1 MSEEITYFTGRD
13 RVIDPRKTIEINE
26 NKLKVAGITR
36 IADITDLDRIGLP
49 IYTAI
54 RPTAE
59 DGAVSIY
66 GGKGITKD
74 HAKASAMMEGFER
87 YSAERQDIDET
98 IIASLSEIEEFGEY
112 IDPKSLNLPKEF
124 EKKDISDLS
133 LEWSKSIDLISNREY
148 YIPTNAIYHPYIS
161 KDDSQ
166 SLFKSNTNGLASGN
180 ILEEAILHGI
190 FEVIERDAWSIF
202 ELTHK
207 NYAQIDISSIEN
219 EIIIDIIEKFES
231 KGIKI
236 KLMDF
241 TADIKIPTIAA
252 SADDTIT
259 KDAGL
264 LTLGMG
270 THLDPEVAILRA
282 LTEVAQSRAT
292 QINGARE
299 DTVRADFAREAG
311 YERMK
316 RINKFYFR
324 DEEEQIKLSDI
335 ENKST
340 SSITRDIEI
349 VKDELVSN
357 DIQKILYSNLTRPE
371 LDVSV
376 VRVVIP
382 EMELYTIDPSRAG
395 YRFLK
400 VWFIWLKL

>member
-1 MSEEITYFTGRD
+1 MSDELTYFEGTHR
-13 RVIDPRKTIEINE
+13 IIAPKKTIEINE
-26 NKLKVAGITR
+26 DKLKIAGITR

-66 GGKGITKD
+66 GGKGITRD
-74 HAKASAMMEGFER
+74 HARASAMMEGFER
-87 YSAERQDIDET
+87 YSAERHDSDET
-98 IIASLSEIEEFGEY
+98 TTATLDEISGLGEY
-112 IDPKSLNLPKEF
+112 INPESLNLPKDF
-124 EKKDISDLS
+124 KKENLDSMK
-133 LEWSKSIDLISNREY
+133 LEWSIAKDIITDNDY
-148 YIPTNAIYHPYIS
+148 YVPTNAIYHPYIHGN
-161 KDDSQ
+161 DCE

-207 NYAQIDISSIEN
+207 NYAQIDTDSIESDIVN
-219 EIIIDIIEKFES
+219 ETIDKFES
-231 KGIKI
+231 EGIKI

-241 TADIKIPTIAA
+241 TADIDVPTIAA
-252 SADDTIT
+252 SADDTVT

-316 RINKFYFR
+316 RINKYYFR
-324 DEEEQIKLSDI
+324 EEDEKIDLSSI

-340 SSITRDIEI
+340 TSINKDLEI
-349 VKDELVSN
+349 VKDELMAN
-357 DIQKILYSNLTRPE
+357 DIDRILYHDLTRPE

-376 VRVVIP
+376 VRVIIP
-382 EMELYTIDPSRAG
+382 EMELFALDPSRAG

-400 VWFIWLKL
+400 V

>member
-1 MSEEITYFTGRD
+1 MTDELTYFKGTH
-13 RVIDPRKTIEINE
+13 RVIAPEKTIEINE
-26 NKLKVAGITR
+26 DKLKTAGITR

-74 HAKASAMMEGFER
+74 HARASAMMEGFER
-87 YSAERQDIDET
+87 YSAERHESDET
-98 IIASLSEIEEFGEY
+98 TIATLEEISSKGNY
-112 IDPKSLNLPKEF
+112 INPESLNLPKDF
-124 EKKDISDLS
+124 KKQNLDSMK
-133 LEWSKSIDLISNREY
+133 LEWSIAKDIISDDEY
-148 YIPTNAIYHPYIS
+148 FVPTNAIYHPYIHS
-161 KDDSQ
+161 EDSE

-207 NYAQIDISSIEN
+207 NYSQIDLDSIESDIVN
-219 EIIIDIIEKFES
+219 DTIDKFES
-231 KGIKI
+231 EGIKI

-241 TADIKIPTIAA
+241 TADINVPTIAA
-252 SADDTIT
+252 SADDTVT
-259 KDAGL
+259 RDAGL

-316 RINKFYFR
+316 RINKYYFR
-324 DEEEQIKLSDI
+324 EEDEKIALSSI

-340 SSITRDIEI
+340 TSINRDLEI
-349 VKDELVSN
+349 VKDELIAN
-357 DIQKILYSNLTRPE
+357 DIDKILYHDLTRPE

-376 VRVVIP
+376 VRVIIP
-382 EMELYTIDPSRAG
+382 EMELFALDPSRAG

-400 VWFIWLKL
+400 V

>member
-1 MSEEITYFTGRD
+1 MSEKITYFKGTH
-13 RVIDPRKTIEINE
+13 RVIAPKRTIEINE
-26 NKLKVAGITR
+26 DKLKTAGITR

-59 DGAVSIY
+59 EGGVSIY

-87 YSAERQDIDET
+87 YSAERQDSDESIISNLNDIDNN
-98 IIASLSEIEEFGEY
+98 
-112 IDPKSLNLPKEF
+112 IDPKSLNLPKDLERV
-124 EKKDISDLS
+124 DINDWN
-133 LEWSKSIDLISNREY
+133 LEWSIAHDIISENDY
-148 YIPTNAIYHPYIS
+148 YIPTNAVYHPYNP
-161 KDDSQ
+161 KDNAKT
-166 SLFKSNTNGLASGN
+166 LFKSNTNGLASGN
-180 ILEEAILHGI
+180 ILEEAILHGM

-207 NYAQIDISSIEN
+207 NYSQIDLDSIESDVIN
-219 EIIIDIIEKFES
+219 EIIEKFES
-231 KGIKI
+231 EGIKI

-241 TADIKIPTIAA
+241 TADINIPTIAA
-252 SADDTIT
+252 SADDTVT

-316 RINKFYFR
+316 RINKYYFKQE
-324 DEEEQIKLSDI
+324 DEQISLSDI

-340 SSITRDIEI
+340 HSITEDIEI
-349 VKDELVSN
+349 VKNELMAN
-357 DIQKILYSNLTRPE
+357 DIEKILYVDLTRPE
-371 LDVSV
+371 IDVSV
-376 VRVVIP
+376 VRVIIP
-382 EMELYTIDPSRAG
+382 EMEMYAIDQSRAG

-400 VWFIWLKL
+400 VWLIWLKL

>member
-1 MSEEITYFTGRD
+1 MTDELTYFKGTH
-13 RVIDPRKTIEINE
+13 RVIAPEKTIENNE
-26 NKLKVAGITR
+26 DKLRTAGITR

-66 GGKGITKD
+66 GGKGIAKD
-74 HAKASAMMEGFER
+74 HARASAMMEGFER
-87 YSAERQDIDET
+87 YSAERQDSDET
-98 IIASLSEIEEFGEY
+98 EIATLEEISELGKY
-112 IDPKSLNLPKEF
+112 INPESLNLPKDF
-124 EKKDISDLS
+124 KKENLDSMK
-133 LEWSKSIDLISNREY
+133 LEWSPAKDIISDKEY
-148 YIPTNAIYHPYIS
+148 FIPTNAIYHPYIHGN
-161 KDDSQ
+161 DCE

-180 ILEEAILHGI
+180 VLEEAILHGI

-207 NYAQIDISSIEN
+207 NYAQIDLDGIESDIVN
-219 EIIIDIIEKFES
+219 ETIDKFES

-241 TADIKIPTIAA
+241 TADIKVPTIAA
-252 SADDTIT
+252 SADDTVT
-259 KDAGL
+259 RDAGL

-316 RINKFYFR
+316 RINKYYFR
-324 DEEEQIKLSDI
+324 DEEEKISLSSI

-340 SSITRDIEI
+340 TSITKDLEI
-349 VKDELVSN
+349 VKEELMNN
-357 DIQKILYSNLTRPE
+357 DIDKILYYDLTRPE

-376 VRVVIP
+376 VRVIIP
-382 EMELYTIDPSRAG
+382 EMELFALDPSRAG

-400 VWFIWLKL
+400 V

>member
-1 MSEEITYFTGRD
+1 MSEELTYFKGTH
-13 RVIDPRKTIEINE
+13 RVIAPKKTIEINE
-26 NKLKVAGITR
+26 DKLKTAGITR

-49 IYTAI
+49 VYTAI

-59 DGAVSIY
+59 YGGVSVY
-66 GGKGITKD
+66 GGKGISKD

-87 YSAERQDIDET
+87 YSAERQDRDE
-98 IIASLSEIEEFGEY
+98 IILSSVNEISAKGNY

-124 EKKDISDLS
+124 EKKDISDIR
-133 LEWSKSIDLISNREY
+133 LEWSMAHDLITDKDY
-148 YIPTNAIYHPYIS
+148 YIPTNAIYHPYTH
-161 KDDSQ
+161 DNNVE

-207 NYAQIDISSIEN
+207 NYSQIDLDTIESETIN
-219 EIIIDIIEKFES
+219 ETIEKFTS
-231 KGIKI
+231 NGINI

-241 TADIKIPTIAA
+241 TADIDVPTIAA
-252 SADDTIT
+252 SADDTVT
-259 KDAGL
+259 RDAGL
-264 LTLGMG
+264 LTLGIG

-316 RINKFYFR
+316 RINKYYFKQ
-324 DEEEQIKLSDI
+324 EEEQISLSDI

-340 SSITRDIEI
+340 TSINEDLEI
-349 VKDELVSN
+349 VKNELTSN
-357 DIQKILYSNLTRPE
+357 EIKHVLYHDLTRPE

-382 EMELYTIDPSRAG
+382 EMELYALDQSRAG
-395 YRFLK
+395 YRFLR
-400 VWFIWLKL
+400 V

>member
-1 MSEEITYFTGRD
+1 MTNELTYFKGTH
-13 RVIDPRKTIEINE
+13 RVIAPKRTIEINE
-26 NKLKVAGITR
+26 DKLKVAGITR

-59 DGAVSIY
+59 DSAVSIY
-66 GGKGITKD
+66 GGKGIEKD

-87 YSAERQDIDET
+87 YSAERQDSDES
-98 IIASLSEIEEFGEY
+98 IIATLDEISEKGEY
-112 IDPKSLNLPKEF
+112 INPKSLNLPKEL
-124 EKKDISDLS
+124 EKEDITDFK
-133 LEWSKSIDLISNREY
+133 LEWSIAHDIISNNDY
-148 YIPTNAIYHPYIS
+148 YIPTNAIYHPYINNPHAR
-161 KDDSQ
+161 

-180 ILEEAILHGI
+180 VLEEAILHGI

-207 NYAQIDISSIEN
+207 NYAQIDLDTIESDIVN
-219 EIIIDIIEKFES
+219 DTIDKFES
-231 KGIKI
+231 EGIKI

-241 TADIKIPTIAA
+241 TADINVPTIAA
-252 SADDTIT
+252 SADDTVT

-316 RINKFYFR
+316 RINKYYFR
-324 DEEEQIKLSDI
+324 QEENQINLSDI
-335 ENKST
+335 ENRST
-340 SSITRDIEI
+340 TSIADDIEI
-349 VKDELVSN
+349 VKDELIAN
-357 DIQKILYSNLTRPE
+357 DIEKILYADLTRPE
-371 LDVSV
+371 LDISV
-376 VRVVIP
+376 VRVIIP
-382 EMELYTIDPSRAG
+382 EMELYAIDQSRAG

-400 VWFIWLKL
+400 V

>member
-1 MSEEITYFTGRD
+1 MTDELTYFKGTH
-13 RVIDPRKTIEINE
+13 RVIAPKKTIEINE
-26 NKLKVAGITR
+26 DKLKIAGITR

-59 DGAVSIY
+59 DGAISIY

-87 YSAERQDIDET
+87 YSAEKQDCDEV
-98 IIASLSEIEEFGEY
+98 IVANINEISEKGDY
-112 IDPKSLNLPKEF
+112 IDPISLNLPKDFRKENL
-124 EKKDISDLS
+124 EAMQ
-133 LEWSKSIDLISNREY
+133 LEWSLAKDIISDEEFY
-148 YIPTNAIYHPYIS
+148 VPTNAVYHPYLH
-161 KDDSQ
+161 DNNVQ

-180 ILEEAILHGI
+180 VLEEAILHGML
-190 FEVIERDAWSIF
+190 EVIERDAWSIF

-207 NYAQIDISSIEN
+207 NYAQIDLDSIESETVN
-219 EIIIDIIEKFES
+219 DIIEKFES
-231 KGIKI
+231 EGIKI

-241 TADIKIPTIAA
+241 TADVKIPTIAA
-252 SADDTIT
+252 SADDTVT

-270 THLDPEVAILRA
+270 SHLDPEVAILRA

-316 RINKFYFR
+316 RINKFYFK
-324 DEEEQIKLSDI
+324 DEEEKIKLSDI

-340 SSITRDIEI
+340 SSITKDIEI
-349 VKDELVSN
+349 VKNELMAN
-357 DIQKILYSNLTRPE
+357 DIEKILYVDLTRPK

-376 VRVVIP
+376 VRVIIP
-382 EMELYTIDPSRAG
+382 EMELFALDPSRAG

-400 VWFIWLKL
+400 V

>member
-1 MSEEITYFTGRD
+1 MSEEITYFKGTH
-13 RVIDPRKTIEINE
+13 RVIAPRKTIEINQD
-26 NKLKVAGITR
+26 KLKTAGITR

-59 DGAVSIY
+59 EGGVSIY
-66 GGKGITKD
+66 GGKGISKD

-87 YSAERQDIDET
+87 YSAERQSSDET
-98 IIASLSEIEEFGEY
+98 IIATLSEISEIGKC
-112 IDPKSLNLPKEF
+112 INPKSLNLPKEF
-124 EKKDISDLS
+124 EKKDIGNLN
-133 LEWSKSIDLISNREY
+133 LEWSIAYDLISGNEC
-148 YIPTNAIYHPYIS
+148 YIPTNAIFHPYNVNDNAS
-161 KDDSQ
+161 K
-166 SLFKSNTNGLASGN
+166 LFKSNTNGLASGN
-180 ILEEAILHGI
+180 ILEEAILHGML
-190 FEVIERDAWSIF
+190 EVIERDAWSIF

-207 NYAQIDISSIEN
+207 NYAQIDINSIES
-219 EIIIDIIEKFES
+219 ELIRDMIDKFES
-231 KGIKI
+231 EGIKI

-252 SADDTIT
+252 SADDTVT

-299 DTVRADFAREAG
+299 DTVRADFVREAG

-316 RINKFYFR
+316 RINKYYFR
-324 DEEEQIKLSDI
+324 DEENKISLSEI

-340 SSITRDIEI
+340 TSITKDIEI
-349 VKDELVSN
+349 VKNELISN
-357 DIQKILYSNLTRPE
+357 DIEKILYVDLTRPE

-376 VRVVIP
+376 VRVIIP
-382 EMELYTIDPSRAG
+382 EMELYAIDQSRAG

-400 VWFIWLKL
+400 V

>member
-1 MSEEITYFTGRD
+1 MSEEITYFTGTH
-13 RVIDPRKTIEINE
+13 RVIAPSKTIEINE

-112 IDPKSLNLPKEF
+112 INPKSLNLPKEF

-133 LEWSKSIDLISNREY
+133 LEWSKSIDIISNNEY

-161 KDDSQ
+161 KNDSQ

-400 VWFIWLKL
+400 V

>member
-1 MSEEITYFTGRD
+1 MNEEITYFEGTH
-13 RVIDPRKTIEINE
+13 RVIAPSKTIEINQ
-26 NKLKVAGITR
+26 NKLKTAGITR

-59 DGAVSIY
+59 EGAISIY
-66 GGKGITKD
+66 GGKGISKD

-87 YSAERQDIDET
+87 YSAERQDSDNT
-98 IIASLSEIEEFGEY
+98 IIANLDEIGENGDF
-112 IDPKSLNLPKEF
+112 IDPKSLNLPKDI
-124 EKKDISDLS
+124 EKKDINSMN
-133 LEWSKSIDLISNREY
+133 LEWSKSKDMVSGKEY
-148 YIPTNAIYHPYIS
+148 LIPTNAIFHPYTPNNNV
-161 KDDSQ
+161 Q
-166 SLFKSNTNGLASGN
+166 TLFKSNTNGLASGN
-180 ILEEAILHGI
+180 ILEEAILHGML
-190 FEVIERDAWSIF
+190 EVIERDAWSIF

-207 NYAQIDISSIEN
+207 NYAQIDIDSIES
-219 EIIIDIIEKFES
+219 ETILKIINKFES
-231 KGIKI
+231 EGIKI

-316 RINKFYFR
+316 RINRYYFKN
-324 DEEEQIKLSDI
+324 EEEQIKLSDI

-340 SSITRDIEI
+340 SSITKDIEI
-349 VKDELVSN
+349 VKNELIDN
-357 DIQKILYSNLTRPE
+357 GIEKILYVDLTRPE
-371 LDVSV
+371 IDVSV

-382 EMELYTIDPSRAG
+382 EMEVYTIDPSRAG

-400 VWFIWLKL
+400 V

>member
-1 MSEEITYFTGRD
+1 MTDELTYFKGTH
-13 RVIDPRKTIEINE
+13 RVIAPQKTIEINE
-26 NKLKVAGITR
+26 SKLKTAGVTR
-36 IADITDLDRIGLP
+36 IADITDLDRIGIP

-59 DGAVSIY
+59 EGAVSIY
-66 GGKGITKD
+66 GGKGITKE
-74 HAKASAMMEGFER
+74 HSKASAMMEAFER
-87 YSAERQDIDET
+87 YSAERQDSDET
-98 IIASLSEIEEFGEY
+98 LISKIGEIEGDFINPE
-112 IDPKSLNLPKEF
+112 SLNLSKDF
-124 EKKDISDLS
+124 KKDKLKSMD
-133 LEWSKSIDLISNREY
+133 LEWSLAKDIISNEDY
-148 YIPTNAIYHPYIS
+148 YIPTNAIYHPYKYPI
-161 KDDSQ
+161 

-180 ILEEAILHGI
+180 ILEEAVLHGI

-207 NYAQIDISSIEN
+207 NYAQIDTGSIESDVIN
-219 EIIIDIIEKFES
+219 QTINKFES
-231 KGIKI
+231 NGIKI
-236 KLMDF
+236 KLMNF
-241 TADIKIPTIAA
+241 TADIDIPTIAA
-252 SADDTIT
+252 SADDTVT

-316 RINKFYFR
+316 RINKYYFR
-324 DEEEQIKLSDI
+324 EEDEKVSLSSI

-340 SSITRDIEI
+340 TSITKDLEI
-349 VKDELVSN
+349 VKEELMAN
-357 DIQKILYSNLTRPE
+357 DIEKILYYDLTRPE

-376 VRVVIP
+376 VRVIIP
-382 EMELYTIDPSRAG
+382 EMELYALDPSRAG

-400 VWFIWLKL
+400 V

>member
-1 MSEEITYFTGRD
+1 MTEDITYFKGTH
-13 RVIDPRKTIEINE
+13 RVIAPEKTIENNE
-26 NKLKVAGITR
+26 DKLTKIGVTR
-36 IADITDLDRIGLP
+36 IADITDLDRIGMP
-49 IYTAI
+49 VFTAI

-59 DGAVSIY
+59 DGAISIY
-66 GGKGITKD
+66 GGKGISKS
-74 HAKASAMMEGFER
+74 HAKASAIMEAFER
-87 YSAERQDIDET
+87 YSAEKQNDDES
-98 IIASLSEIEEFGEY
+98 IIATPDEISLKGNY
-112 IDPKSLNLPKEF
+112 INPESLNLPKDF
-124 EKKDISDLS
+124 KKEDLNS
-133 LEWSKSIDLISNREY
+133 LTLEWSRAHDLISDEDY
-148 YIPTNAIYHPYIS
+148 YVPSNAIFHPYIS
-161 KDDSQ
+161 NEAQ

-180 ILEEAILHGI
+180 ILDEAILHGI
-190 FEVIERDAWSIF
+190 FEVVERDAWSIF

-207 NYAQIDISSIEN
+207 NYSQIKIESIES
-219 EIIIDIIEKFES
+219 EIINETLDKFTS
-231 KGIKI
+231 QGINI

-241 TADIKIPTIAA
+241 TADINIPTIAA

-316 RINKFYFR
+316 RINKYYFQQ
-324 DEEEQIKLSDI
+324 EEDQINLSDI

-340 SSITRDIEI
+340 TSIKKDLEI

-357 DIQKILYSNLTRPE
+357 DIKHILYADLTRSE
-371 LDVSV
+371 VDVNV
-376 VRVVIP
+376 VRIIIP
-382 EMELYTIDPSRAG
+382 EMELYAIDPTRAG

-400 VWFIWLKL
+400 V

>member
-1 MSEEITYFTGRD
+1 MSEEITYFTGTH
-13 RVIDPRKTIEINE
+13 RVIAPSKTIEINE

-36 IADITDLDRIGLP
+36 IADITDLDRIGIP

-87 YSAERQDIDET
+87 YSAERQDCDET
-98 IIASLSEIEEFGEY
+98 IIAKLSEIEEFGEY
-112 IDPKSLNLPKEF
+112 VDPKSLNLPKEF

-231 KGIKI
+231 EGIKI

-400 VWFIWLKL
+400 V

>member
-1 MSEEITYFTGRD
+1 MTDELTYFKGTHRIIAPE
-13 RVIDPRKTIEINE
+13 RTIEINE
-26 NKLKVAGITR
+26 DKLKTAGITR
-36 IADITDLDRIGLP
+36 IADITDLDRIGIP

-59 DGAVSIY
+59 EGAVSIY

-74 HAKASAMMEGFER
+74 HARASAMMEGFER
-87 YSAERQDIDET
+87 YSAERQESDEVT
-98 IIASLSEIEEFGEY
+98 IATLDEISDTGDY
-112 IDPKSLNLPKEF
+112 INPESLNLPKDFRKENLDSM
-124 EKKDISDLS
+124 K
-133 LEWSKSIDLISNREY
+133 LEWSPAKDIISGKEY
-148 YIPTNAIYHPYIS
+148 FIPTNAIYHPYIHGN
-161 KDDSQ
+161 DCE

-207 NYAQIDISSIEN
+207 NYAQIDLESIESDIVN
-219 EIIIDIIEKFES
+219 ESIDKFES
-231 KGIKI
+231 EGIEI

-241 TADIKIPTIAA
+241 TADIKVPTIAA
-252 SADDTIT
+252 SADDTVT
-259 KDAGL
+259 RDAGL

-316 RINKFYFR
+316 RINKYYFR
-324 DEEEQIKLSDI
+324 EEDDKIELSSI
-335 ENKST
+335 ENRST
-340 SSITRDIEI
+340 TSITKDLEI
-349 VKDELVSN
+349 VKDELTAN
-357 DIQKILYSNLTRPE
+357 DIDKILYYDLTRPE

-376 VRVVIP
+376 VRVIIP
-382 EMELYTIDPSRAG
+382 EMELFALDPSRAG

-400 VWFIWLKL
+400 VR

>member
-1 MSEEITYFTGRD
+1 MSEEITYFTGTH
-13 RVIDPRKTIEINE
+13 RVIAPSKTIEINE

-161 KDDSQ
+161 KNDSQ

-400 VWFIWLKL
+400 V

>member
-1 MSEEITYFTGRD
+1 MNEEITYFKGTH
-13 RVIDPRKTIEINE
+13 RVIAPKKTIEINE
-26 NKLKVAGITR
+26 DKLKTAGITR

-59 DGAVSIY
+59 EGGVSIY

-87 YSAERQDIDET
+87 YSAERQSSDESIISSLNDIDNT
-98 IIASLSEIEEFGEY
+98 
-112 IDPKSLNLPKEF
+112 IDPKSLNLPKEL
-124 EKKDISDLS
+124 EKANINDWD
-133 LEWSKSIDLISNREY
+133 LEWSIAHDIISDTDY
-148 YIPTNAIYHPYIS
+148 YVPTNAVYHPYNP
-161 KDDSQ
+161 KNNAKH
-166 SLFKSNTNGLASGN
+166 LFKSNTNGLASGN
-180 ILEEAILHGI
+180 ILEEAILHGM

-207 NYAQIDISSIEN
+207 NYSQIDLNSIESDVIN
-219 EIIIDIIEKFES
+219 DIIDKFES
-231 KGIKI
+231 EGIKI
-236 KLMDF
+236 KLIDF

-252 SADDTIT
+252 SADDTVT

-264 LTLGMG
+264 LTLGIG

-316 RINKFYFR
+316 RINKYYFR
-324 DEEEQIKLSDI
+324 PEEEQISLSDI

-340 SSITRDIEI
+340 SSITEDIEI
-349 VKDELVSN
+349 VKNELIAN
-357 DIQKILYSNLTRPE
+357 DIEKILYVDLTRPE

-376 VRVVIP
+376 VRVIIP
-382 EMELYTIDPSRAG
+382 EMEMYAIDQSRAG

-400 VWFIWLKL
+400 V

>member
-1 MSEEITYFTGRD
+1 MTDELTYFKGTH
-13 RVIDPRKTIEINE
+13 RVIAPRKTIEINE
-26 NKLKVAGITR
+26 DKLKIAGITR

-59 DGAVSIY
+59 DGAVSVY
-66 GGKGITKD
+66 GGKGISKD

-87 YSAERQDIDET
+87 YSAEKQDCDET
-98 IIASLSEIEEFGEY
+98 IIATVDKISDLGNY
-112 IDPKSLNLPKEF
+112 IDPVSLNLPKDF
-124 EKKDISDLS
+124 RKDNLNLMQ
-133 LEWSKSIDLISNREY
+133 LEWSLAKDIISGEDY
-148 YIPTNAIYHPYIS
+148 YIPTNAIYHPYLH
-161 KDDSQ
+161 DNQVQ

-180 ILEEAILHGI
+180 ILEEAILHGML
-190 FEVIERDAWSIF
+190 EVIERDAWSIF

-207 NYAQIDISSIEN
+207 NYAQIDLDSIESETVN
-219 EIIIDIIEKFES
+219 DIINKFES
-231 KGIKI
+231 EGIKI

-241 TADIKIPTIAA
+241 TADVKIPTIAA
-252 SADDTIT
+252 SADDTVT

-270 THLDPEVAILRA
+270 SHLDPEVAILRA

-316 RINKFYFR
+316 RINKFYFK
-324 DEEEQIKLSDI
+324 DEEDKIKLSDI

-340 SSITRDIEI
+340 SSVTKDIEI
-349 VKDELVSN
+349 VKDELVAN
-357 DIQKILYSNLTRPE
+357 DIDKILYVDLTRPE

-376 VRVVIP
+376 VRVIIP
-382 EMELYTIDPSRAG
+382 EMELFALDPSRAG

-400 VWFIWLKL
+400 V

>member
-1 MSEEITYFTGRD
+1 MTEKLTYFEGTH
-13 RVIDPRKTIEINE
+13 RVIAPEKTIENNE
-26 NKLKVAGITR
+26 NKLITAGITR

-49 IYTAI
+49 VFTAI

-59 DGAVSIY
+59 DGAISIY

-87 YSAERQDIDET
+87 YSAEKQDMDET
-98 IIASLSEIEEFGEY
+98 VIATVAEISKKGEY
-112 IDPKSLNLPKEF
+112 IDPKTLNLPQKYEKE
-124 EKKDISDLS
+124 DISQIP
-133 LEWSKSIDLISNREY
+133 LEWNLSKDLISGNEY
-148 YIPTNAIYHPYIS
+148 YVPSNAVFHPYAH
-161 KDDSQ
+161 DNNVQ
-166 SLFKSNTNGLASGN
+166 SFFKSNTNGLASGN
-180 ILEEAILHGI
+180 VLDEAILHGI

-207 NYAQIDISSIEN
+207 NYSQIDLDTVESELIQN
-219 EIIIDIIEKFES
+219 TIEKFES
-231 KGIKI
+231 NGIKI

-241 TADIKIPTIAA
+241 TADIKVPTIAA

-270 THLDPEVAILRA
+270 THLDPEIAILRA

-316 RINKFYFR
+316 RINKYYFK
-324 DEEEQIKLSDI
+324 EEEDQIDFKDI

-340 SSITRDIEI
+340 TSISEDIEI
-349 VKDELVSN
+349 VKEELIAN
-357 DIQKILYSNLTRPE
+357 DIKKILYTDLTRPE

-376 VRVVIP
+376 VRVIIP
-382 EMELYTIDPSRAG
+382 EMELYAIDPNRAG
-395 YRFLK
+395 YRFLR
-400 VWFIWLKL
+400 V

>member
-1 MSEEITYFTGRD
+1 MSEKITYFKGTH
-13 RVIDPRKTIEINE
+13 RVIAPKRTIEINE
-26 NKLKVAGITR
+26 DKLKTAGITR

-59 DGAVSIY
+59 DGGVSIY

-87 YSAERQDIDET
+87 YSAERQDSDESIISNLNDIDNN
-98 IIASLSEIEEFGEY
+98 
-112 IDPKSLNLPKEF
+112 IDPKSLNLPKDLERV
-124 EKKDISDLS
+124 DINDWN
-133 LEWSKSIDLISNREY
+133 LEWSIAHDIISENDY
-148 YIPTNAIYHPYIS
+148 YIPTNAVYHPYNP
-161 KDDSQ
+161 KDNAKT
-166 SLFKSNTNGLASGN
+166 LFKSNTNGLASGN
-180 ILEEAILHGI
+180 ILEEAILHGM

-207 NYAQIDISSIEN
+207 NYSQIDLDSIESDVIN
-219 EIIIDIIEKFES
+219 EIIEKFES
-231 KGIKI
+231 EGIKI

-241 TADIKIPTIAA
+241 TADINIPTIAA
-252 SADDTIT
+252 SADDTVT

-316 RINKFYFR
+316 RINKYYFKQE
-324 DEEEQIKLSDI
+324 DEQISLSDI

-340 SSITRDIEI
+340 HSITEDIEI
-349 VKDELVSN
+349 VKNELMAN
-357 DIQKILYSNLTRPE
+357 DIEKILYVDLTRPE
-371 LDVSV
+371 IDVSV
-376 VRVVIP
+376 VRVIIP
-382 EMELYTIDPSRAG
+382 EMEMYAIDQSRAG

-400 VWFIWLKL
+400 V

>member
-1 MSEEITYFTGRD
+1 MTDELTYFKGTH
-13 RVIDPRKTIEINE
+13 RVIAPKKTIEINE
-26 NKLKVAGITR
+26 DKLKIAGITR

-59 DGAVSIY
+59 DGAISIY

-87 YSAERQDIDET
+87 YSAEKQDCDEV
-98 IIASLSEIEEFGEY
+98 IVANINEISEKGDY
-112 IDPKSLNLPKEF
+112 IDPISLNLPKDFRKENL
-124 EKKDISDLS
+124 EAMQ
-133 LEWSKSIDLISNREY
+133 LEWSLAKDIISDEEF
-148 YIPTNAIYHPYIS
+148 YIPTNAIYHPYLH
-161 KDDSQ
+161 DNNVQ

-180 ILEEAILHGI
+180 VLEEAILHGML
-190 FEVIERDAWSIF
+190 EVIERDAWSIF

-207 NYAQIDISSIEN
+207 NYAQIDLDSIESETVN
-219 EIIIDIIEKFES
+219 DIIEKFES
-231 KGIKI
+231 EGSKI

-241 TADIKIPTIAA
+241 TADVKIPTIAA
-252 SADDTIT
+252 SADDTVT

-316 RINKFYFR
+316 RINKFYFK
-324 DEEEQIKLSDI
+324 DEEEKIKLSDI

-340 SSITRDIEI
+340 SSITKDIEI
-349 VKDELVSN
+349 VKNELMAN
-357 DIQKILYSNLTRPE
+357 DIEKILYVDLTRPE

-376 VRVVIP
+376 VRVIIP
-382 EMELYTIDPSRAG
+382 EMELFALDPSRAG

-400 VWFIWLKL
+400 V

>member
-1 MSEEITYFTGRD
+1 MSEKITYFKGTH
-13 RVIDPRKTIEINE
+13 RVIAPKRTIEINE
-26 NKLKVAGITR
+26 DKLKTAGITR

-59 DGAVSIY
+59 EGGVSIY

-87 YSAERQDIDET
+87 YSAERQDSDESIISNLNDIDNN
-98 IIASLSEIEEFGEY
+98 
-112 IDPKSLNLPKEF
+112 IDPKSLNLPKDLERV
-124 EKKDISDLS
+124 DINDWN
-133 LEWSKSIDLISNREY
+133 LEWSIAHDIISENDY
-148 YIPTNAIYHPYIS
+148 YIPTNAVYHPYNP
-161 KDDSQ
+161 KDNAKT
-166 SLFKSNTNGLASGN
+166 LFKSNTNGLASGN
-180 ILEEAILHGI
+180 ILEEAILHGM

-207 NYAQIDISSIEN
+207 NYSQIDLDSIESDVIN
-219 EIIIDIIEKFES
+219 EIIEKFES
-231 KGIKI
+231 EGIKI

-241 TADIKIPTIAA
+241 TADINIPTIAA
-252 SADDTIT
+252 SADDTVT

-316 RINKFYFR
+316 RINKYYFKQE
-324 DEEEQIKLSDI
+324 DEQISLSDI

-340 SSITRDIEI
+340 HSITEDIEI
-349 VKDELVSN
+349 VKNELMAN
-357 DIQKILYSNLTRPE
+357 DIEKILYVDLTRPE
-371 LDVSV
+371 IDVSV
-376 VRVVIP
+376 VRVIIP
-382 EMELYTIDPSRAG
+382 EMEMYAIDQSRAG

-400 VWFIWLKL
+400 V

>member
-1 MSEEITYFTGRD
+1 MNEEITYFKGTH
-13 RVIDPRKTIEINE
+13 RVIAPSKTIEINQD
-26 NKLKVAGITR
+26 KLKKAGITR

-59 DGAVSIY
+59 EGAISIY
-66 GGKGITKD
+66 GGKGISKD

-87 YSAERQDIDET
+87 YSAERQDSDET
-98 IIASLSEIEEFGEY
+98 IIATPNEIGRYGDY
-112 IDPKSLNLPKEF
+112 IDPKSLNLPKNF
-124 EKKDISDLS
+124 EKKDISDIN
-133 LEWSKSIDLISNREY
+133 LEWSKSKDIISGNEY
-148 YIPTNAIYHPYIS
+148 YIPTNAIFHPYAS
-161 KDDSQ
+161 DSNAE

-180 ILEEAILHGI
+180 ILDEAILHGML
-190 FEVIERDAWSIF
+190 EVIERDAWSIF

-207 NYAQIDISSIEN
+207 NYAQIDIESIES
-219 EIIIDIIEKFES
+219 ELIIDIIDKFES
-231 KGIKI
+231 EGIKI

-316 RINKFYFR
+316 RINKYYFK
-324 DEEEQIKLSDI
+324 DEEEKISLSDI

-340 SSITRDIEI
+340 SSITKDIEI
-349 VKDELVSN
+349 VKNELTAN
-357 DIQKILYSNLTRPE
+357 DIEKILYVDLTRPE
-371 LDVSV
+371 IDVSV

-382 EMELYTIDPSRAG
+382 EMEVYTIDPSRAG

-400 VWFIWLKL
+400 V

>member
-1 MSEEITYFTGRD
+1 MTEKLTYFKGTH
-13 RVIDPRKTIEINE
+13 RVIAPKKTIEINE
-26 NKLKVAGITR
+26 DKLKTAGITR
-36 IADITDLDRIGLP
+36 IADITDLDRVGLP

-66 GGKGITKD
+66 GGKGISKD

-87 YSAERQDIDET
+87 YSAEKQDSDDTVIANLDE
-98 IIASLSEIEEFGEY
+98 IAKKGNY
-112 IDPKSLNLPKEF
+112 INPKSLNLGQNL
-124 EKKDISDLS
+124 EKQDLS
-133 LEWSKSIDLISNREY
+133 EFKLEWNLACDIISGEEY
-148 YIPTNAIYHPYIS
+148 YVPSNAVYHPYVHE
-161 KDDSQ
+161 DSIDG
-166 SLFKSNTNGLASGN
+166 LFKSNTNGLASGN
-180 ILEEAILHGI
+180 VLDEAILHGM

-207 NYAQIDISSIEN
+207 NYAQIDLDTIESDVVN
-219 EIIIDIIEKFES
+219 DTIDKFES
-231 KGIKI
+231 EGIKI

-241 TADIKIPTIAA
+241 TADINVPTIAA
-252 SADDTIT
+252 SADDTVS

-270 THLDPEVAILRA
+270 THLDPEVAVLRA

-316 RINKFYFR
+316 RINKFYFK
-324 DEEEQIKLSDI
+324 EEENKISLSDI
-335 ENKST
+335 ENNAT
-340 SSITRDIEI
+340 TSITEDIEI
-349 VKDELVSN
+349 VKDELISN
-357 DIQKILYSNLTRPE
+357 DISKILYTDLTRPE
-371 LDVSV
+371 LDISV
-376 VRVVIP
+376 VRVIIP
-382 EMELYTIDPSRAG
+382 EMELYALDQTRAG

-400 VWFIWLKL
+400 V

>member
-1 MSEEITYFTGRD
+1 MSEKLTYFEGTH
-13 RVIDPRKTIEINE
+13 RVIAPKKTIENTQD
-26 NKLKVAGITR
+26 KLKIAGITR

-59 DGAVSIY
+59 EGAVSIY
-66 GGKGITKD
+66 GGKGISKD

-87 YSAERQDIDET
+87 YSAEKQDSDET
-98 IIASLSEIEEFGEY
+98 IIGSVDEIAKKGNY
-112 IDPKSLNLPKEF
+112 INPKSLNLNQQLEKE
-124 EKKDISDLS
+124 DLS
-133 LEWSKSIDLISNREY
+133 KFNLEWNLAHDIVSDTDYYVPSN
-148 YIPTNAIYHPYIS
+148 AVYHPYIH
-161 KDDSQ
+161 DSAVNE
-166 SLFKSNTNGLASGN
+166 LFKSNTNGLASGN
-180 ILEEAILHGI
+180 VLDEAILHGM

-207 NYAQIDISSIEN
+207 NYAQINTSSIDS
-219 EIIIDIIEKFES
+219 DIINDTIDKFES
-231 KGIKI
+231 EGIKI

-241 TADIKIPTIAA
+241 TADIKVPTIAA
-252 SADDTIT
+252 SADDTVS

-316 RINKFYFR
+316 RINKFYFK
-324 DEEEQIKLSDI
+324 EEENKIDLSDL

-340 SSITRDIEI
+340 TSITEDIEI
-349 VKDELVSN
+349 VKDELTSN
-357 DIQKILYSNLTRPE
+357 DISKILYTDLTRPE
-371 LDVSV
+371 LDISV
-376 VRVVIP
+376 VRVIIP
-382 EMELYTIDPSRAG
+382 EMELYALDQTRAG

-400 VWFIWLKL
+400 V

>member
-1 MSEEITYFTGRD
+1 MTDELTYFKGTH
-13 RVIDPRKTIEINE
+13 RVIAPEKTIEINE
-26 NKLKVAGITR
+26 DKLKTAGITR

-66 GGKGITKD
+66 SGKGITKD

-98 IIASLSEIEEFGEY
+98 RIASVEEISASGDY
-112 IDPKSLNLPKEF
+112 INPESLNLPKDFRKENLDSM
-124 EKKDISDLS
+124 K
-133 LEWSKSIDLISNREY
+133 LEWSLCRDLITDKNY
-148 YIPTNAIYHPYIS
+148 YVPTNAIYHPYTS
-161 KDDSQ
+161 NDCE

-207 NYAQIDISSIEN
+207 NYAQIDLESIESDVIN
-219 EIIIDIIEKFES
+219 ETIDRFES
-231 KGIKI
+231 EGIKI

-241 TADIKIPTIAA
+241 TADINVPTIAA
-252 SADDTIT
+252 SADDTVT

-316 RINKFYFR
+316 RINKYYFR
-324 DEEEQIKLSDI
+324 EEEDKIELSSI

-340 SSITRDIEI
+340 TSITKDLEI
-349 VKDELVSN
+349 VTDELVSN
-357 DIQKILYSNLTRPE
+357 DIDKILYHDLTRPE

-376 VRVVIP
+376 VRVIIP
-382 EMELYTIDPSRAG
+382 EMELYALDPSRAG

-400 VWFIWLKL
+400 V

>member
-1 MSEEITYFTGRD
+1 MNEEITYFKGTH
-13 RVIDPRKTIEINE
+13 RVIAPSKTIEINQD
-26 NKLKVAGITR
+26 KLKKAGITR

-59 DGAVSIY
+59 EGAISIY
-66 GGKGITKD
+66 GGKGISKD

-87 YSAERQDIDET
+87 YSAERQDSDET
-98 IIASLSEIEEFGEY
+98 IIATPNEIGRYGDY
-112 IDPKSLNLPKEF
+112 IDPKSLNLPKDF
-124 EKKDISDLS
+124 EKKDISDIN
-133 LEWSKSIDLISNREY
+133 LEWSKSKDIISGNEY
-148 YIPTNAIYHPYIS
+148 YIPTNAIFHPYAS
-161 KDDSQ
+161 DSNAE

-180 ILEEAILHGI
+180 ILDEAILHGML
-190 FEVIERDAWSIF
+190 EVIERDAWSIF

-207 NYAQIDISSIEN
+207 NYAQIDIESIES
-219 EIIIDIIEKFES
+219 ELILDIINKFES
-231 KGIKI
+231 EGIKI

-316 RINKFYFR
+316 RINKYYFK
-324 DEEEQIKLSDI
+324 DEEEKICLSDI

-340 SSITRDIEI
+340 SSITKDIEI
-349 VKDELVSN
+349 VKNELTAN
-357 DIQKILYSNLTRPE
+357 DIEKILYVDLTRPE
-371 LDVSV
+371 IDVSV

-382 EMELYTIDPSRAG
+382 EMEVYTIDPR
-395 YRFLK
+395 
-400 VWFIWLKL
+400 